1 MKDVVIDRERL
12 RRRGIPE
19 AVLAAGKTPSA
30 LMAAFRGAHE
40 AFGLAIATRLAA
52 GQMALLTREMAAEV
66 DKDARMAWLGRPL
79 AACAQR
85 VAVVTAGAADARVAR
100 EALRAL
106 HLFGIGA
113 ALIADV
119 GVAGIHRLL
128 ERLPADHPDLYIC
141 VAGMDGA
148 LPAVLAGLV
157 PRPVIGVPTSVGYG
171 VAEGGRAALATM
183 LASCAEGLAVMNID
197 NGYGA
202 AAFAALALRR

>member
-1 MKDVVIDRERL
+1 MSDVLIDDERL

-19 AVLAAGKTPSA
+19 AVFGPGKSPEA
-30 LMAAFRGAHE
+30 LVAAFRGASE
-40 AFGLAIATRLAA
+40 AFGLAIATRLDE
-52 GQMALLTREMAAEV
+52 GQTALLASETGAEA
-66 DKDARMAWLGRPL
+66 DAEAHMAWRGERL
-79 AACAQR
+79 AASGHQ
-85 VAVVTAGAADARVAR
+85 VAVVTAGTADAAVAR

-106 HLFGIGA
+106 DLFGIGA
-113 ALIADV
+113 SLIADV
-119 GVAGIHRLL
+119 GVAGIHRLIA
-128 ERLPADHPDLYIC
+128 RLPAPQPELYVCI
-141 VAGMDGA
+141 AGMDGA

-171 VAEGGRAALATM
+171 VAAGGQAALTTM

>member
-1 MKDVVIDRERL
+1 VSDVVIDGERL

-19 AVLAAGKTPSA
+19 AVLANGKTPA
-30 LMAAFRGAHE
+30 DLIAAFRGAHE
-40 AFGLAIATRLAA
+40 AFGLAIATRL
-52 GQMALLTREMAAEV
+52 GVDQMTLLADEMAAEV
-66 DKDARMAWLGRPL
+66 DEAARMAWLGRPL
-79 AACAQR
+79 AASAHR
-85 VAVVTAGAADARVAR
+85 VTVVTAGAADARVAR
-100 EALRAL
+100 EAVCSL
-106 HLFGIGA
+106 HLFGLGT

-128 ERLPADHPDLYIC
+128 ERLPTDHPDLYIC

-171 VAEGGRAALATM
+171 VAEGGRTALATM